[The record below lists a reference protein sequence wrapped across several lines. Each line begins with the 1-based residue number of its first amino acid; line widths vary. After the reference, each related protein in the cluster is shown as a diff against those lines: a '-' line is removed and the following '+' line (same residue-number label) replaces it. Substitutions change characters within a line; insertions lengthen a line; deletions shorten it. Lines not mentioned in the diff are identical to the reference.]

1 MFIPTVKEIPA
12 DAETA
17 SHKLM
22 IRAGLIRK
30 VASGTYTYLPL
41 GWRSLLK
48 VIAIVREE
56 MDKAGAQEILVPSMQ
71 PKELWDRTG
80 RSTDY
85 GPTMFSLEDRHGRM
99 NVLGPTAEEVFTTL
113 VAGEIKSYKQL
124 PINLYQIS
132 PKFRD
137 EFRPRFGAIRS
148 REFIMKDAYSFD
160 ADSEGLDESYKSMY
174 DAYCRIFKRC
184 GLEYVI
190 VEAES
195 GEMGGS
201 GSHQFT
207 VPCESGEDTIIYT
220 GDNTYAANLERA
232 VVDPLPKEKAKTEI
246 PPMEEV
252 HTPNIGSIEAVCAFL
267 KTQPKDMIKTI
278 IFQTPHLIEEVQ
290 KERAKEMAKH
300 DGRDALVRRGWR
312 RETVAVI
319 MRGDHEINLE
329 KLKQVL
335 GGKSFELADE
345 STIEKVTGAKVG
357 FAGPMGLADKK
368 ILERTIDYPGTAG
381 VVIEAVAVDKMII
394 DHAVAAM
401 AVGVTGANKTDY
413 HIKNVVPGRDFP
425 LEGDNVTVTD
435 IRYAGEGDKHNGKKL
450 LFKKGIEVGQ
460 VFKLGTKYSKKLGAK
475 FLDEQGNE
483 NPCLMGCYGIGINR
497 ILASAIELGNDDNGI
512 IWPISIAPFEV
523 LVTSVNQDDEKVA
536 QVAEDIYQQLL
547 DKGVDVLLDDRILR
561 GGVKFKDADLIGIP
575 IRVTVGKKSLAKG
588 NVEIKL
594 RCESQSQKIKIEK
607 ATDKTIELVD
617 SLKERLMAQHNIYNG

>member
-1 MFIPTVKEIPA
+1 MFIPTVKEVPA
-12 DAETA
+12 DAETT

-22 IRAGLIRK
+22 IRAALCRR

-56 MDKAGAQEILVPSMQ
+56 MDRAGAQEILVPCMQ
-71 PKELWDRTG
+71 PAELWDRTG

-85 GPTMFSLEDRHGRM
+85 GPTLFRLTDRHGRES
-99 NVLGPTAEEVFTTL
+99 VLEPTAEEVVTYL
-113 VAGEIKSYKQL
+113 AAGEINSYKQL

-137 EFRPRFGAIRS
+137 EFRPRFGVIRS

-160 ADSEGLDESYKSMY
+160 ADPEGLDKSYKIMY

-207 VPCESGEDTIIYT
+207 IPCESGEDTIIYT
-220 GDNTYAANLERA
+220 EDGSYAANLERA
-232 VVDPLPKEKAKTEI
+232 AVDPLPKEKSSAEI
-246 PPMEEV
+246 PPMQDV
-252 HTPNIGSIEAVCAFL
+252 HTPNIGSIEAVCKFL
-267 KTQPKDMIKTI
+267 KTKPEQMIKT
-278 IFQTPHLIEEVQ
+278 LIYSTED
-290 KERAKEMAKH
+290 K
-300 DGRDALVRRGWR
+300 
-312 RETVAVI
+312 TVAVI
-319 MRGDHEINLE
+319 IRGDHDVNEE
-329 KLKQVL
+329 KMRLAV
-335 GGKSFELADE
+335 GGKHIELADE
-345 STIEKVTGAKVG
+345 ATIEKVTDAKVG
-357 FAGPMGLADKK
+357 FAGPVGIADK
-368 ILERTIDYPGTAG
+368 
-381 VVIEAVAVDKMII
+381 VSKMII

-413 HIKNVVPGRDFP
+413 HVKNVVPGRDFP
-425 LEGDNVTVTD
+425 LEGENITVAD
-435 IRYAGEGDKHNGKKL
+435 IRYAVEGDTYNDKKL
-450 LFKKGIEVGQ
+450 LFRKGIEVGQ
-460 VFKLGTKYSKKLGAK
+460 VFKLGTKYSEKLGAK
-475 FLDEQGNE
+475 FLDENGRE
-483 NPCLMGCYGIGINR
+483 APCIMGCYGIGINR
-497 ILASAIELGNDDNGI
+497 ILASAIEISNDDNGI

-523 LVTSVNQDDEKVA
+523 SVVCVNQDDQDVA
-536 QVAEDIYQQLL
+536 QVAENIYQQLL
-547 DKGVDVLLDDRILR
+547 NKGIDVLLDDRALR

-575 IRVTVGKKSLAKG
+575 VRVTVGRKSVADG

-594 RCESQSQKIKIEK
+594 RAESQSRKVSIEK
-607 ATDKTIELVD
+607 AADKAIELVN
-617 SLKERLMAQHNIYNG
+617 SLKEQLKT

>member
-1 MFIPTVKEIPA
+1 MRYSRMFIPTVKETPA

-22 IRAGLIRK
+22 IRAGLMRK
-30 VASGTYTYLPL
+30 VSSGTYTYLPL
-41 GWRSLLK
+41 GLRSLLK

-56 MDKAGAQEILVPSMQ
+56 MNKAGAQEILVPSMQ

-99 NVLGPTAEEVFTTL
+99 NVLGPTAEEVFTTM

-160 ADSEGLDESYKSMY
+160 CDPAGLDVSYRAMY
-174 DAYCRIFKRC
+174 DAYCNVFRRC

-207 VPCESGEDTIIYT
+207 IPCESGEDTIVYT
-220 GDNTYAANLERA
+220 EDGSYAANLERA
-232 VVDPLPKEKAKTEI
+232 AVDPLPNNEARETRNDGRGV

-252 HTPNIGSIEAVCAFL
+252 HTPNIGSIDAVCEFL
-267 KTQPKDMIKTI
+267 NTKPTQMVKTLIYSTESTI
-278 IFQTPHLIEEVQ
+278 
-290 KERAKEMAKH
+290 
-300 DGRDALVRRGWR
+300 
-312 RETVAVI
+312 VAVLI
-319 MRGDHEINLE
+319 RGDHDVNDE
-329 KLKQVL
+329 KLRIAV
-335 GGKSFELADE
+335 GGKHIELADE
-345 STIEKVTGAKVG
+345 VTIEKVTDSKVG
-357 FAGPMGLADKK
+357 FAGPMGLAEKVNK
-368 ILERTIDYPGTAG
+368 LIIDY
-381 VVIEAVAVDKMII
+381 
-394 DHAVAAM
+394 AVAAM

-425 LEGDNVTVTD
+425 LKGDNITVTD
-435 IRYAGEGDKHNGKKL
+435 IRYAGEGDTHNGKKL
-450 LFKKGIEVGQ
+450 FFKKGIEVGQ
-460 VFKLGTKYSKKLGAK
+460 VFKLGTKYSERLGAK
-475 FLDEQGNE
+475 FLDEEGNE

-523 LVTSVNQDDEKVA
+523 IVTSVNQDDDNVAKVA
-536 QVAEDIYQQLL
+536 ENIYTQLL
-547 DKGVDVLLDDRILR
+547 DKGIDVLLDDRVLR

-575 IRVTVGKKSLAKG
+575 VRVTVGKKSVAEGKI
-588 NVEIKL
+588 EIKL
-594 RCESQSQKIKIEK
+594 RCESQSQKVSIEK
-607 ATDKTIELVD
+607 APDSVIKLIS
-617 SLKERLMAQHNIYNG
+617 SLKEQVKT